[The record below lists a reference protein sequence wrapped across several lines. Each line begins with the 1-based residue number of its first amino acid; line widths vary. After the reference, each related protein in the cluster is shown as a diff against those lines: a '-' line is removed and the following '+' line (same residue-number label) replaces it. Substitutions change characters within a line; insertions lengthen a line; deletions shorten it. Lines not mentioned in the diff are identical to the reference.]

1 MLSLILQK
9 WMTTRHTEH
18 TYHITGNQVSRHD
31 QNQSS
36 TRGTNT
42 RQKRNVRKT
51 NKQHIRNQTL
61 ERPKRPGGGT
71 VAFAKF
77 WRAAQMFGVRG
88 SHGAIAR
95 GTIFECSCLWVS
107 THKPDVA
114 ANDVYPKRDCTTR
127 GYSGRGWAHTRCTP
141 NARLSQRPYPRRYLP
156 IAILSPIATPRN
168 QHTRAQATP
177 PPQLARPP
185 PQHLQ
190 HHRRHRH
197 NQHPLHNAVAGQAL
211 APGACGFCAM
221 PQRPPHGLPISK
233 TQSPVLPNT
242 QYCKG
247 SEPERP
253 MNRQERTLR

>member
-1 MLSLILQK
+1 
-9 WMTTRHTEH
+9 
-18 TYHITGNQVSRHD
+18 
-31 QNQSS
+31 
-36 TRGTNT
+36 
-42 RQKRNVRKT
+42 
-51 NKQHIRNQTL
+51 
-61 ERPKRPGGGT
+61 
-71 VAFAKF
+71 
-77 WRAAQMFGVRG
+77 MFGVRG

-107 THKPDVA
+107 THKRDVA

-168 QHTRAQATP
+168 QHTRTQTTP

-197 NQHPLHNAVAGQAL
+197 NQRHHPSPPPA
-211 APGACGFCAM
+211 
-221 PQRPPHGLPISK
+221 PQRSGWPSAGPWRLRLLYNATTATTWVCRWLRFCNKNTWSHAGL
-233 TQSPVLPNT
+233 
-242 QYCKG
+242 
-247 SEPERP
+247 
-253 MNRQERTLR
+253 NRGPYGY